1 MALWNAR
8 NGKSNGIGEYLPF
21 DPDVTSVVHR
31 VCKSFHITQILGAV
45 QTLQLGARTVGTDP
59 YVRGHRRALCP
70 QRRLAAS
77 QSGE

>member
-31 VCKSFHITQILGAV
+31 ECVNLFTSHKFWELYKHYNWGRELLVLTHMCEGIA
-45 QTLQLGARTVGTDP
+45 
-59 YVRGHRRALCP
+59 GHCVPR
-70 QRRLAAS
+70 
-77 QSGE
+77 ED